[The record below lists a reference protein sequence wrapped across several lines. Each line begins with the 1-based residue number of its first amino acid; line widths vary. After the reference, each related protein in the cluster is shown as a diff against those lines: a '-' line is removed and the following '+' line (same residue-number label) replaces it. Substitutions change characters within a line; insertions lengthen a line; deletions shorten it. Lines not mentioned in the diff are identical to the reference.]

1 MTERRGVSDRARESD
16 VRPPTARGARR
27 QSDARGDDAVR
38 LSRVLV
44 TASGNICSIFRAKS
58 PNPLMDPK
66 RRQHSNRHFGTTFTD
81 GQQQTARQRRQR
93 LLFSLLIRR
102 RAAPLPP
109 PEPAMP
115 VVGGMELSEQDL
127 AAFREVFDLV
137 DKDGSGAID
146 AREVSELMSLIG
158 MKTSPE
164 EVDLLVSEID
174 ADGNGEVDFEEFLLV
189 VAGGD
194 KDHGFTRRQLVQ
206 SFAMFADKRLP
217 SGLVNA
223 DDLEAA
229 LVRYCNRPGANAEEV
244 GEGDEGLTPGA
255 AKALVAQLGRDE
267 NGNIDY
273 LEKVNALMP
282 R

>member
-1 MTERRGVSDRARESD
+1 
-16 VRPPTARGARR
+16 
-27 QSDARGDDAVR
+27 
-38 LSRVLV
+38 
-44 TASGNICSIFRAKS
+44 
-58 PNPLMDPK
+58 
-66 RRQHSNRHFGTTFTD
+66 
-81 GQQQTARQRRQR
+81 
-93 LLFSLLIRR
+93 
-102 RAAPLPP
+102 
-109 PEPAMP
+109 
-115 VVGGMELSEQDL
+115 MELSEQDL

-164 EVDLLVSEID
+164 AGAQTLLVSED
-174 ADGNGEVDFEEFLLV
+174 RRGRQRRGGLRGVFARRR
-189 VAGGD
+189 GGD

-244 GEGDEGLTPGA
+244 RGAGMKGSPRGCESARGA
-255 AKALVAQLGRDE
+255 ARKG
-267 NGNIDY
+267 
-273 LEKVNALMP
+273 
-282 R
+282 